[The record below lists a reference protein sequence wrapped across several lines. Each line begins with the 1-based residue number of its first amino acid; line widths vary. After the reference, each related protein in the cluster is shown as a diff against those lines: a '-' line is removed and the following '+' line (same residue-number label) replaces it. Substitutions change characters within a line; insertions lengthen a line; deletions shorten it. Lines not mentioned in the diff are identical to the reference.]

1 MKWGWSLS
9 LVDLCSYFFTWP
21 CFASEGS
28 RLPSKWAR
36 FLGFLMHLALAMLS
50 FLSTNKN
57 QKENSKKNR
66 KKEEEEKVKD
76 FGPAGSL
83 PMKESVSW
91 AE

>member
-1 MKWGWSLS
+1 MDRSSNSSLRIILVVWGLS
-9 LVDLCSYFFTWP
+9 MVSEVGLVLVLGGFVFLLFTWP

-57 QKENSKKNR
+57 KK
-66 KKEEEEKVKD
+66 
-76 FGPAGSL
+76 
-83 PMKESVSW
+83 
-91 AE
+91 